1 MGINAV
7 NLALSKS
14 YTKKTA
20 EGAGALKGE
29 DGFSPV
35 VSIRKTDD
43 GTEVS
48 ITDLTHTE
56 TFEIKN
62 GKGVPEGGKDG
73 QVLTKTGESAEW
85 KDQKGADFPDFI
97 QCVL

>member
-14 YTKKTA
+14 YTKKTV

-35 VSIRKTDD
+35 VSINKTED

-48 ITDLTHTE
+48 ITDSAHTE

-62 GKGVPEGGKDG
+62 GKGVPAGGKDG
-73 QVLTKTGESAEW
+73 QVLTKTGESEEW
-85 KDQKGADFPDFI
+85 KDLKDASFPDFI